1 MLISTE
7 RTDLTDFE
15 KKIVSFHHMSYFQLD
30 RTQYVEIKANMPS
43 GRQVSAHRI
52 FLACLTSLSVRLLF
66 VILQHLK
73 RDGARSLF
81 HV

>member
-1 MLISTE
+1 MDTDLES
-7 RTDLTDFE
+7 TDLTDFK

-30 RTQYVEIKANMPS
+30 RTQYIEIKVNMPS

-52 FLACLTSLSVRLLF
+52 FLACLTSLLVRLSF
-66 VILQHLK
+66 VVLRHLK
-73 RDGARSLF
+73 RDGARSLS